1 MLESKRRAI
10 IFLTISL
17 LLAVGAGFFVLK
29 KVSELNAEL
38 GGMAKIYVAASDI
51 PSRTLIEPKQVTTM
65 EIPKKFVKDGSHVTD
80 VKDLINKV
88 LVVPLEEGDIITQE
102 MIKQVSTT
110 ANEKNRLVVI
120 PQNDRIR
127 FDQPLEDMDRVDIV
141 VSHNLEGK
149 PVTETFM
156 KDVLVSK
163 ISGKKESLNAILVE
177 VSLED
182 APRIIHMENYAD
194 SIRILKANV
203 GKNEQP
209 KPEQPKAEPAKEPA
223 PAEAKPA
230 EAKPAEKKPAE
241 QPPAEQKPAD
251 QQKK

>member
-17 LLAVGAGFFVLK
+17 LLAVGAGFFVLQ
-29 KVSELNAEL
+29 KVSQLNSDL
-38 GGMAKIYVAASDI
+38 GGMTKIYVAASEI
-51 PSRTLIEPKQVTTM
+51 PSRTLIQQKQVTTM
-65 EIPKKFVKDGSHVTD
+65 EIPTKFVNEQSHVI
-80 VKDLINKV
+80 KEQDLMGSV
-88 LVVPLEEGDIITQE
+88 LVVPLSEGDIITQE
-102 MIKQVSTT
+102 MIKRVVNTRDE
-110 ANEKNRLVVI
+110 NNRLVVI
-120 PQNDRIR
+120 PLTDRIS
-127 FDQPLEDMDRVDIV
+127 FDEELTSLDRADII
-141 VSHNLEGK
+141 VSHKFDNK
-149 PVTETFM
+149 PITEIFM
-156 KDVLVSK
+156 KDVKVTSSL
-163 ISGKKESLNAILVE
+163 GKNDFKGVIVE